1 MEYFSKQLF
10 LDEFTPVSI
19 YEKVK
24 NLYKNEVTF
33 LFESTINS
41 SNDGNFSYTIIGARE
56 RVWYENSVCYFLNE
70 NGEKSIVNSNPLLFL
85 KEYYKN
91 FNKNN
96 YKKISSELGIGLV
109 DGFIG
114 NVGYDIGKEFE
125 PILKKSMNSLEDQL
139 NIPDVDLIRPKIVL
153 AYSHKTSKLTI
164 LTLLKNKKDDIEKIE
179 LEL

>member
-56 RVWYENSVCYFLNE
+56 
-70 NGEKSIVNSNPLLFL
+70 
-85 KEYYKN
+85 
-91 FNKNN
+91 
-96 YKKISSELGIGLV
+96 KIGRAHV
-109 DGFIG
+109 
-114 NVGYDIGKEFE
+114 
-125 PILKKSMNSLEDQL
+125 
-139 NIPDVDLIRPKIVL
+139 
-153 AYSHKTSKLTI
+153 
-164 LTLLKNKKDDIEKIE
+164 
-179 LEL
+179 